1 MIYYSLL
8 KLVFIAPALYKIII
22 YIVEIQVKPQNW
34 GVFFIYFIKSYV
46 IYISAV
52 VFHDTNYYIVLILY
66 LIFKA

>member
-34 GVFFIYFIKSYV
+34 GVLFIYFIKSYV

-52 VFHDTNYYIVLILY
+52 VFHDANYYIVLILY